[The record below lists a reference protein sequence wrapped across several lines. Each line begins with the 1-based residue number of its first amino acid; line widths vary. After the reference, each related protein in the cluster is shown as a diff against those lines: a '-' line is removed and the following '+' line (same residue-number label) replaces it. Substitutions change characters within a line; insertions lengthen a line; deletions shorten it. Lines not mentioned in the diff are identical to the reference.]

1 MDNLRW
7 IGTVII
13 GAVTALLMNFV
24 WPLVCYQMRTFIG
37 INGSV
42 AWLKQFTTIGLIGVA
57 ISFVLSAIWY
67 ALGEFVFK
75 ESATG
80 LWYVFLL
87 ITLIA
92 ALVPA
97 FVPGAFPVRVSNVW
111 VVPLFYLLNNAV
123 IGYWLSTFFFYP
135 TTQNLVPAGAYSFY
149 TKPKK

>member
-97 FVPGAFPVRVSNVW
+97 A
-111 VVPLFYLLNNAV
+111 
-123 IGYWLSTFFFYP
+123 LSRF
-135 TTQNLVPAGAYSFY
+135 A
-149 TKPKK
+149 